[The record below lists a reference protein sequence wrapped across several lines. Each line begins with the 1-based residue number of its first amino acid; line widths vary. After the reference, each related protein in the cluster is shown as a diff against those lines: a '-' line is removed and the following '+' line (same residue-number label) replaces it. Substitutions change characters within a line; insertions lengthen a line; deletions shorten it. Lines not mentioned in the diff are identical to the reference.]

1 MSTVDELKN
10 TISADASN
18 LPVAATRS
26 QAASEYPDSQWI
38 NVAEPLPGG
47 KTATFDYTLVLHA
60 LRRHWLLAAV
70 VGLIF
75 ATVACIFIYYLI
87 GAKYES
93 FAYLKVSGQEKQVL
107 GTNNVQGSVEFEIY
121 KNTQKQ
127 MMRNAQVLTAA
138 LGKDTTT
145 KYHLDNIYPDPVGW
159 LADQL
164 KVTFPDKAEIMAVSL
179 VSKDPKQAQA
189 LVSAVV
195 DSYMER
201 VVLAENKLREARLVT
216 LDDIYEKSTTEVRN
230 TRTELKRLAEQLGTS
245 DEKGI
250 SLKQQIGQQQFAE
263 YQRQHMT
270 VKFQL
275 EHATAERNAINA
287 QIQHIKDMEI
297 SRIELDRFTRDDP
310 MMRNII
316 EDLYYRTQDAKRNFI
331 ITSEKQNSAIL
342 RQQKQELDQL
352 QSQFDERIEEV
363 RAGVR
368 TMKLQDIEKDQAKI
382 EAEVASLIEQ
392 ERGLAKEEEQKW
404 NEVQKLSSSSVEMRM
419 LQARIDQ
426 LEEMLKKIGD
436 ERDKLRVEQRAE
448 ARVTLV
454 QPANL
459 PITETGVALRYLSSA
474 LASLV
479 AFCLPVGLIVAWDLR
494 GRKVNSSKQ
503 VSREL
508 GLPVMGSV
516 PVIPARA
523 VRRLSS
529 QSTGSRNWQLR
540 LTESIDGIAAR
551 FHRRSALDGTRVI
564 LVTSASGGEGKTTIA
579 TQLALSFA
587 RNGRRTALV
596 DFDLRCPALDAVFGL
611 SEETG
616 ICDVLRGDEELAQRI
631 LPTATDNLSVVTAGK
646 WDRQALAS
654 LANGGAGRIIEEL
667 RKQYDFVVIDSSPI
681 LPVADTRFVSQHVD
695 AVVLSVFRDVSQA
708 PKVQAAGEILEA
720 FGAQTIEVVITGS
733 SDGQSDKDMGYQ
745 SRMSA

>member
-18 LPVAATRS
+18 LPVAAAHH
-26 QAASEYPDSQWI
+26 QAAPDYSDGQWI
-38 NVAEPLPGG
+38 NVAEPLPGA
-47 KTATFDYTLVLHA
+47 KAASFDYTLVLHA

-70 VGLIF
+70 VGLVF
-75 ATVACIFIYYLI
+75 ATVAGFITYYWM
-87 GAKYES
+87 GARYES
-93 FAYLKVSGQEKQVL
+93 FAYLKVSGQDKSFL
-107 GTNNVQGSVEFEIY
+107 GSNNVQGAVEFEIY

-127 MMRNAQVLTAA
+127 MMKNPQVLTAA
-138 LGKDTTT
+138 LDK
-145 KYHLDNIYPDPVGW
+145 KEVKSFNIDKIESDPVGW
-159 LADQL
+159 LAGKLQI
-164 KVTFPDKAEIMAVSL
+164 TFPDKAEIMVVSL
-179 VSKDPKQAQA
+179 VSKDSKQAQA
-189 LVSAVV
+189 LVNSVV
-195 DSYMER
+195 DSYLDKFVGADKKTR
-201 VVLAENKLREARLVT
+201 ADRLDA
-216 LDDIYEKSTTEVRN
+216 LDRIYEESTREVRDA
-230 TRTELKRLAEQLGTS
+230 RTELRRLADQFGTS

-275 EHATAERNAINA
+275 EHANAELNAINA

-310 MMRNII
+310 MMRNLI
-316 EDLYYRTQDAKRNFI
+316 EDLYYRKQDAERNLFM
-331 ITSEKQNSAIL
+331 TSAKQNSPIL
-342 RQQKQELDQL
+342 KQQQEELKQL
-352 QSQFDERIEEV
+352 QRQFDERIDEV

-368 TMKLQDIEKDQAKI
+368 TMKLQEIEKDQAKAA
-382 EAEVASLIEQ
+382 AEVASLTQQ
-392 ERGLAKEEEQKW
+392 ERDLAQEEDLKRIEA
-404 NEVQKLSSSSVEMRM
+404 VKLSSSSVEMRM
-419 LQARIDQ
+419 LQAKIDQ
-426 LEEMLKKIGD
+426 LDDMLKKIGD

-448 ARVTLV
+448 SRVTLIRGASE
-454 QPANL
+454 PK
-459 PITETGVALRYLSSA
+459 TETGVALRFLSSA

-479 AFCLPVGLIVAWDLR
+479 AFCLPVGLIVVWDLR

-529 QSTGSRNWQLR
+529 QSAGSRNWQLR

-596 DFDLRCPALDAVFGL
+596 DFDLRRPALDAVFGL

-616 ICDVLRGDEELAQRI
+616 ISDVLRGDEELAARI
-631 LPTATDNLSVVTAGK
+631 HPTATDNLSVVTAGK

-720 FGAQTIEVVITGS
+720 FGVQTIEVVITGS